1 MIFLSLRSATTCR
14 SKSERNIGD
23 AMFKQIR
30 YFQSV
35 VRLGSFTAAAE
46 EHFISQSAISQ
57 QVKALEE
64 ELGVTLLERKK
75 RSFTLTKAGEY
86 FYKKSLVLVA
96 DYDAICREL
105 QHVSGNK
112 DEILRVGLL
121 KGYSGNEFQNA
132 VAAFTAKFPDVTVE
146 VTHGNHDTLY
156 MLLRNGEIEIVL
168 NDQRRAFS
176 DEYINVVLDIREYYA
191 EISTNSPLSQLDEV
205 EINDLKNMSLI
216 LLSSHDQQETE
227 RNFYANDLGFRSE
240 VIFTE
245 FLDDAHMQVIQ
256 GKGFMPIE
264 GSGDTAQSA
273 AKAVKLL
280 RNGKPIIRRY
290 CAFMKADN
298 PSKHTGEFI
307 EFLKRQF

>member
-1 MIFLSLRSATTCR
+1 ML
-14 SKSERNIGD
+14 
-23 AMFKQIR
+23 KQIR

-57 QVKALEE
+57 QIKALEE

-105 QHVSGNK
+105 QHINGNK
-112 DEILRVGLL
+112 DEILHIGVL

-132 VAAFTAKFPDVTVE
+132 VAAFTAKFPEVTIE
-146 VTHGNHDTLY
+146 ITHGNHDALY
-156 MLLRNGEIEIVL
+156 ALLRNNSIDIVL
-168 NDQRRAFS
+168 NDQRRVFS
-176 DEYINVVLDIREYYA
+176 DEYINIVLDIREYYA
-191 EISTNSPLSQLDEV
+191 ELSVNSPLSQLDEV
-205 EINDLKNMSLI
+205 EISDLKNMPLI
-216 LLSSHDQQETE
+216 LLSSPEQQETE
-227 RNFYANDLGFRSE
+227 RNFYTNDLGFQGE
-240 VIFTE
+240 IIFTE

-256 GKGFMPIE
+256 GKGYLPIE
-264 GSGDTAQSA
+264 GSTDTAQTA

-298 PSKHTGEFI
+298 PSKHTNEFI
-307 EFLKRQF
+307 EILKNQF

>member
-1 MIFLSLRSATTCR
+1 ML
-14 SKSERNIGD
+14 
-23 AMFKQIR
+23 KQIR

-57 QVKALEE
+57 QIKALED

-75 RSFTLTKAGEY
+75 RSFTLTVAGEY

-105 QHVSGNK
+105 QHISGHSG
-112 DEILRVGLL
+112 EVLRVGLL

-132 VAAFTAKFPDVTVE
+132 VAAFTAQFPGVTVD
-146 VTHGNHDTLY
+146 VTHGNHDALY
-156 MLLRNGEIEIVL
+156 ALMRNGEIDVIL

-176 DEYINVVLDIREYYA
+176 DEYINIVLDIREYYA
-191 EISTNSPLSQLDEV
+191 EISVNSPLSQLDEV
-205 EINDLKNMSLI
+205 EIGDLKNTPLI
-216 LLSSHDQQETE
+216 LLSSEDQQETE
-227 RNFYANDLGFRSE
+227 QSFYVNDLGFQSE
-240 VIFTE
+240 VRFTE
-245 FLDDAHMQVIQ
+245 YLDDAHMLVVQ
-256 GKGFMPIE
+256 GKGYMPIE
-264 GSGDTAQSA
+264 GSTDTVQSA
-273 AKAVKLL
+273 VKAVKLL

-298 PSKHTGEFI
+298 PTKHTKEFI
-307 EFLKRQF
+307 EILKSQF